1 MQDTLEFDTNTPW
14 GGYRPTGLTA
24 ILLRLCWA
32 LPPGESKYFKIG
44 QILRGPLKHA
54 APAMFDVPF
63 ESLNIRLV
71 NRGNY
76 CERRA
81 MTLPQ
86 YYDRE
91 ERDWLCEKLNNGG
104 VFLDIG
110 GNVGLFSLTVAGRL
124 REKVKVFTV
133 EPDPHMYER
142 MLFNAE
148 QNKLDIN
155 LATVALSDYEGEGK
169 LQLSLQQ
176 RGKNAL
182 VEGGE
187 DDQTISVRVTTLLAL
202 CQEWGVEEVT
212 AMKIDVEGHEHKIL
226 AHFMENADES
236 LWPKSL
242 VIEHVHG
249 VDSIVDILR
258 SRYGYHVDSD
268 TRRNLLLVRN

>member
-1 MQDTLEFDTNTPW
+1 
-14 GGYRPTGLTA
+14 
-24 ILLRLCWA
+24 
-32 LPPGESKYFKIG
+32 
-44 QILRGPLKHA
+44 
-54 APAMFDVPF
+54 
-63 ESLNIRLV
+63 

-91 ERDWLCEKLNNGG
+91 ERDWLCEKLRDGG

-133 EPDPHMYER
+133 EPDPQMYER
-142 MLFNAE
+142 MLFNAK
-148 QNKLDIN
+148 QNNLDIN
-155 LATVALSDYEGEGK
+155 LATVALSDYEGEGE
-169 LQLSLQQ
+169 LQLAPQQ

-182 VEGGE
+182 VEGGGDE
-187 DDQTISVRVTTLLAL
+187 QAIAVRVTTLLAL

-212 AMKIDVEGHEHKIL
+212 AMKIDVEGHEHRIL
-226 AHFMENADES
+226 AHFMENAAQS

-249 VDSIVDILR
+249 ADSIVDMLK
-258 SRYGYHVDSD
+258 SRYEYQVESE
-268 TRRNLLLVRN
+268 TKLNLLLVRR